1 MLPHG
6 RSRLTKLSN
15 APPVHPAAFT
25 YVNTR
30 AGTGGKLFRLG

>member
-1 MLPHG
+1 
-6 RSRLTKLSN
+6 
-15 APPVHPAAFT
+15 VHPAAFT